1 MVCRGTA
8 HLLYYPHVQAVRE
21 VDAVASADCDPHQPA
36 GAFQRILPQGERG
49 KMDQG
54 FRARIEERDR
64 VPVVVVLYHRE
75 EETRQM
81 FEQLA
86 RVTDNYSLII
96 VDNGFGDEWFI
107 ESLSPHRYV
116 RNENNTGTIRAMNQG
131 LELAEGPYV
140 AVLHSDLFI
149 YDEGWLDHIIRFME
163 TRDDVGLVGL
173 AGRHAIREDG
183 LFDAETTMVNMRG
196 YPSCYIPTWR
206 FTEVATI
213 DGLGW
218 VMRND
223 GKRLEEDFGMMHYYD
238 LDLSLQYIA
247 SGSKVYVAAI
257 DVWHTAQDEAR
268 SARSDEDYLR
278 SVGGDDE
285 DYYEEVREKFRRK
298 WSHVLPI
305 WRGYRDEALIDVIA
319 EENRAMRAVI
329 QLGKEYAE
337 KLEDELRSK
346 VQELERESAEIARGS
361 AYARLL
367 EADVERLKE
376 ELRLARAG
384 GDENKEPDGQARG
397 AFKVKRRASARGPA
411 RRPLPF

>member
-1 MVCRGTA
+1 
-8 HLLYYPHVQAVRE
+8 
-21 VDAVASADCDPHQPA
+21 
-36 GAFQRILPQGERG
+36 
-49 KMDQG
+49 
-54 FRARIEERDR
+54 
-64 VPVVVVLYHRE
+64 
-75 EETRQM
+75 
-81 FEQLA
+81 
-86 RVTDNYSLII
+86 
-96 VDNGFGDEWFI
+96 
-107 ESLSPHRYV
+107 
-116 RNENNTGTIRAMNQG
+116 
-131 LELAEGPYV
+131 
-140 AVLHSDLFI
+140 
-149 YDEGWLDHIIRFME
+149 
-163 TRDDVGLVGL
+163 
-173 AGRHAIREDG
+173 
-183 LFDAETTMVNMRG
+183 
-196 YPSCYIPTWR
+196 
-206 FTEVATI
+206 
-213 DGLGW
+213 
-218 VMRND
+218 
-223 GKRLEEDFGMMHYYD
+223 
-238 LDLSLQYIA
+238 
-247 SGSKVYVAAI
+247 VYVAAI